1 MHDQGNSPDLSLKT
15 RNNDCG
21 EGFGRRTDQT
31 LEDLFVRCTL
41 TTGQNSILT
50 TRTLKSPDDSHWY
63 YCCSLTSSV
72 RVTTRSRSFILLK
85 IQPLSGFLLSTEES
99 LDEGGGHGTSPRGFM
114 KG

>member
-1 MHDQGNSPDLSLKT
+1 MHDKGNSPDLSLKT

-50 TRTLKSPDDSHWY
+50 TRTLKSPDDSHHLLLVLLLQLDQLGARHH
-63 YCCSLTSSV
+63 SKQKLRFTQD
-72 RVTTRSRSFILLK
+72 TTAQRLPI
-85 IQPLSGFLLSTEES
+85 I
-99 LDEGGGHGTSPRGFM
+99 HRGIP
-114 KG
+114 